1 MLPFL
6 PYRRWILESPST
18 IPALYYDAYSV
29 EERTKRICMH
39 VDGLERY
46 LQYLSELLP
55 RLQDELRR
63 ELVKIIN
70 ETRRALQEQMREL
83 EAYVDEQVAEL
94 KDWVIEHTRAEGI
107 WDVTTGSTQDSVT
120 AMRRLFFDVT
130 VHGTTVD
137 TLAQND
143 RYSTVDALA
152 DSGWNARALA
162 VIGGYILDTQS
173 DLTPWVVDPAAAG
186 DALSVEGL
194 ALTHIDDDGYV
205 YVP

>member
-1 MLPFL
+1 MQ
-6 PYRRWILESPST
+6 SPPA
-18 IPALYYDAYSV
+18 IPKLYWDAYSQ
-29 EERTKRICMH
+29 EERIKRICIH
-39 VDGLERY
+39 IDGVERY

-63 ELVKIIN
+63 ELIKIID
-70 ETRRALQEQMREL
+70 ETQRDLEEQMREL
-83 EAYVDEQVAEL
+83 EAYVDDQVREL

-107 WDVTTGSTQDSVT
+107 WDVTTGTTQDSVT

-137 TLAQND
+137 TLATSD
-143 RYSTVDALA
+143 RYETVAALS

-162 VIGGYILDTQS
+162 VIGGYILNTQG
-173 DLTPWVVDPAAAG
+173 DLTPWVVDPATAG
-186 DALSVEGL
+186 DTLSVEDL